1 MTRHHPNMNGVST
14 RWCIYAY
21 RSTEKRKRTVP
32 SARRLSN
39 NMTANI
45 IPTPKELSINVTE
58 NFACFFLCLLGLEM
72 CEKYQFDCSQWH
84 LCEKLK
90 EFAVWPTAGRQ
101 STLTRCKKFNRFLR
115 SEIRGLVLFVQ
126 LGLALDWWLSCSA
139 FLCFIAQMNISV

>member
-1 MTRHHPNMNGVST
+1 MGWARDGASMHIARPKSET
-14 RWCIYAY
+14 
-21 RSTEKRKRTVP
+21 KTVP

-45 IPTPKELSINVTE
+45 IPTLKELSINVTE
-58 NFACFFLCLLGLEM
+58 NFACFFCVFWGWK
-72 CEKYQFDCSQWH
+72 CVKNIIIYQLDCSQWH